1 MKVRPSGISELEHT
15 VSGEKLSLLAVFAR
29 PEEEA
34 FGPSGTL
41 AKYAGEGVRVSLI
54 TAARELANM
63 MAFRVTDPT
72 LTMMDAARSRETS
85 CSCRAAGISRLC
97 LDHATTYI
105 PNNQRRILQERLIRL
120 IREAQPQVIV
130 TYGPEGLSGES
141 EQKLLN
147 ELATYAFERAGDYN
161 EYPEHFRDGLNPYQP
176 SKLYYSVLPESWVT
190 RWGLQ
195 GMNGVPDEQVT
206 TVLDV
211 SPYSEMKL
219 KAVYCQRHHSQDY
232 ARWRETNGGVQWNE
246 EHFILAASHLGK
258 KPRKEKDLFAGLR

>member
-1 MKVRPSGISELEHT
+1 MKVRASGIQEIEHT
-15 VSGEKLSLLAVFAR
+15 VNGEKLSLLAVFAR

-63 MAFRVTDPT
+63 MTLNVTDPA
-72 LTMMDAARSRETS
+72 LVMLNAGSRETS
-85 CSCRAAGISRLC
+85 CSCRSAGISRLC
-97 LDHATTYI
+97 LDHASSYI
-105 PNNQRRILQERLIRL
+105 PNNQRRILQERLVRL
-120 IREAQPQVIV
+120 IREVQPQVIV
-130 TYGPEGLSGES
+130 TYGPNGLSGES

-147 ELATYAFERAGDYN
+147 ELSTYAFEHAGDYK
-161 EYPEHFRDGLNPYQP
+161 EYPEHFSDGLQPYQP
-176 SKLYYSVLPESWVT
+176 SKLYYSVLPSSWVT
-190 RWGLQ
+190 HWNLDL
-195 GMNGVPDEQVT
+195 NGVPDDQVT

-219 KAVYCQRHHSQDY
+219 KAVYCQRHHSQDF
-232 ARWRETNGGVQWNE
+232 AHWRETNDGMQWNQ

-258 KPRKEKDLFAGLR
+258 RPKKEKDLFAGLR